1 MITAAVDILG
11 GIGADYVASGK
22 CNNGPPAA
30 FLKLHGMKDPFIT
43 YDRQVS
49 NRNDNF
55 TVHIAG
61 SHPVCIAERGFNAL
75 TLTPGCFSYGSGTW
89 EP

>member
-11 GIGADYVASGK
+11 GIGADYVKSGR

-49 NRNDNF
+49 DQFEFRCSRGVLSLCLIVRLCALGN
-55 TVHIAG
+55 
-61 SHPVCIAERGFNAL
+61 HPPRL
-75 TLTPGCFSYGSGTW
+75 Y
-89 EP
+89 